1 MKNLASKIISTII
14 DGYKLEFDGVNY
26 GDTTQITISKGKFYA
41 SLSYVIMNTCLYDD
55 QGNDSKQISEE
66 TIIKFE
72 NWAEKVGY

>member
-1 MKNLASKIISTII
+1 MTTEEPKIITTII
-14 DGYKLEFDGVNY
+14 DGYKLEFDNIY
-26 GDTTQITISKGKFYA
+26 GGTQITVSKGKFYA
-41 SLSYVIMNTCLYDD
+41 SLSYVIMNTYLYDD